1 MLEVSRLLANLA
13 ISPPP
18 GMLSPCC
25 VSGMG
30 FIFSLAQ
37 LGHNSEILR

>member
-1 MLEVSRLLANLA
+1 MLEVSRLLAK
-13 ISPPP
+13 SGDHPP